1 MASES
6 KEVQIDFSPYL
17 KVYKDG
23 TVERFFGSPYVP
35 PSLDDPITHI
45 STKDIKISSN
55 VSARIYLPKITDP
68 NKKLPVLVYY
78 HGGAFCLESAL
89 SLFDYQYLNQLV
101 PRANALTVSV
111 EYRLAPE
118 HPLPAA
124 YEDSWAA
131 LQWVASHSVKGSE
144 IDSEKEPWLI
154 NYGDFSRV
162 YLGGGSAGG
171 NIVHNMAMKAGEEG
185 LIGGVK
191 ILGAFMSCPC
201 FCDSKITKE
210 SDFGSARLWGFV
222 YPSAPGG
229 TNNPLINPFAD
240 GVPNLAKIGCQKI
253 FVSCAEKD
261 ELRDVDLSYVE
272 ALKKSGWNGEL
283 ELVDVE
289 GEDHCFEAFDP
300 STEKAQN
307 LISKIASFIKG

>member
-6 KEVQIDFSPYL
+6 KEVEIDFSPYL

-23 TVERFFGSPYVP
+23 TVERLFRSPYVP
-35 PSLDDPITHI
+35 PSLDHPITHI

-68 NKKLPVLVYY
+68 NKKLPILVYY
-78 HGGAFCLESAL
+78 HGGGFFTGSVY
-89 SLFDYQYLNQLV
+89 SLIDNQYLNQLV
-101 PRANALTVSV
+101 PRANAVTISV
-111 EYRLAPE
+111 QYRLAPE

-144 IDSEKEPWLI
+144 IDGEKEPWLI
-154 NYGDFSRV
+154 DYGDFGKV
-162 YLGGGSAGG
+162 CLGGCSAGG

-191 ILGAFMSCPC
+191 VLGAFLSCPG
-201 FCDSKITKE
+201 FCDSEENGLHKVW
-210 SDFGSARLWGFV
+210 RFV

-229 TNNPLINPFAD
+229 INSPLINPFAD
-240 GVPNLAKIGCQKI
+240 GAPNLAKIGCQKM
-253 FVSCAEKD
+253 FVCCAEKD
-261 ELRDVDLSYVE
+261 VLRGINLRYVE

-289 GEDHCFEAFDP
+289 GEDHCFEAFDA
-300 STEKAQN
+300 STEKAQS
-307 LISKIASFIKG
+307 LISKIGAFIKD

>member
-6 KEVQIDFSPYL
+6 KEVELDFPPYL

-23 TVERFFGSPYVP
+23 TVERLIKSPYVP
-35 PSLDDPITHI
+35 PSLDDPITRI

-68 NKKLPVLVYY
+68 NKKLPILVYI
-78 HGGAFCLESAL
+78 HGGGFFGSAF
-89 SLFDYQYLNQLV
+89 SLMDHQYVSQIV
-101 PRANALTVSV
+101 SKSNALTVSV

-118 HPLPAA
+118 HLLPAA

-131 LQWVASHSVKGSE
+131 LQWVASHSVVDSE
-144 IDSEKEPWLI
+144 IEGGKETWLMD
-154 NYGDFSRV
+154 YGDFGKV
-162 YLGGGSAGG
+162 FLGGFSAGA
-171 NIVHNMAMKAGEEG
+171 NNVHNTAMKAGEEG

-191 ILGAFMSCPC
+191 ILGAFMSCPG
-201 FCDSKITKE
+201 FCDSKTAKGSDKE
-210 SDFGSARLWGFV
+210 NELYRVWSFV

-229 TNNPLINPFAD
+229 INSPLINPFAD
-240 GVPNLAKIGCQKI
+240 PNLAKIGCQKI
-253 FVSCAEKD
+253 FVCCTEKD
-261 ELRDVDLSYVE
+261 ELRDINLRYVD

-300 STEKAQN
+300 FTEKAQS
-307 LISKIASFIKG
+307 LISKIGSFIKG